1 MSDSSYSSTAPK
13 PLQLGQAPRGLLK
26 EKSVGVS
33 TGAAQPQAEQAGG
46 SEKRRRSP
54 LLRASATPSP
64 SLNAV
69 AIASA
74 RRPPVGSGPSKR
86 SPKATEALPGGT
98 RSVPSSA

>member
-33 TGAAQPQAEQAGG
+33 TGAAQPQAEQAGC

-74 RRPPVGSGPSKR
+74 RRLRFVSR
-86 SPKATEALPGGT
+86 SEEHTSELQSQSNIGC
-98 RSVPSSA
+98 RLLL

>member
-1 MSDSSYSSTAPK
+1 MMSDSSYSSTAPK
-13 PLQLGQAPRGLLK
+13 PLQVGHAPRGLLK

-33 TGAAQPQAEQAGG
+33 AGAAQPQAEQAGW

-54 LLRASATPSP
+54 LLSASATPSP

-74 RRPPVGSGPSKR
+74 NSARFVPTPSMHSTQNMAAFPDR
-86 SPKATEALPGGT
+86 SPCST
-98 RSVPSSA
+98 